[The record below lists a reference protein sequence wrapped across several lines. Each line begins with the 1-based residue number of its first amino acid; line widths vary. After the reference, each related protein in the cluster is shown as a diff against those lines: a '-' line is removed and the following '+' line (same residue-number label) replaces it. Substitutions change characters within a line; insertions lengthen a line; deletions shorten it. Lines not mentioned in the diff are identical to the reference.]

1 MELLG
6 GAFSSTR
13 SRENVVLHTKF
24 LSNDLPYFAELLA
37 EVASQS
43 KFARELRVMVV
54 QDGSQGQ
61 KANWIS

>member
-1 MELLG
+1 MLG

-24 LSNDLPYFAELLA
+24 LSNDLPYFTELLA

-43 KFARELRVMVV
+43 KFAREYLAGR
-54 QDGSQGQ
+54 GGI
-61 KANWIS
+61 NNCIWNGG